1 MKKEKKPLFFSSKGF
16 ADELLKEDADKQST
30 AKDKPMTK
38 TEENTAKANVNWKK
52 PRKRLSNEQGI
63 RMIKEWDAKSVQ
75 EWADEFS
82 VSYQTISNMAK
93 VLNKK
98 NASLCPPKTA
108 KPKKREDIADEWIAL
123 LEKEQ
128 EK

>member
-1 MKKEKKPLFFSSKGF
+1 MKKSVE
-16 ADELLKEDADKQST
+16 AIHKEYKDKQKQKIET
-30 AKDKPMTK
+30 EDIPMTK
-38 TEENTAKANVNWKK
+38 TEENTAKATGTGKGEK

-63 RMIKEWDAKSVQ
+63 RMIKEWDTKSVQ
-75 EWADEFS
+75 EWADEFG

-128 EK
+128 GKN